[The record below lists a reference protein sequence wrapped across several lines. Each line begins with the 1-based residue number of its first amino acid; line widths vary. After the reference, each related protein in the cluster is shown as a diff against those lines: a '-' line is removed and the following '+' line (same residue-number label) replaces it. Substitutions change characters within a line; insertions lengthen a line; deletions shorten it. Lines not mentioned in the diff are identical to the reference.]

1 MRYIQPQITG
11 TFSALTTIKSNKT
24 APFTEIPT
32 EVPTDGMAYQAD
44 E

>member
-1 MRYIQPQITG
+1 MRYIQPQITE

-24 APFTEIPT
+24 APFTEANT
-32 EVPTDGMAYQAD
+32 GYPTDGMAYQAD